1 MEHLCA
7 AAFGDGVV
15 ELSDLVDVNQGRG
28 AFSTVIA
35 AALHPT
41 DRGAQPAQT
50 IPATVVA
57 KWPIDG
63 PNGQA
68 AIDTGACGREALAYR
83 DLLINAPIATPTA
96 YTVQPPESETGDGSV
111 ELLLQDLTG
120 HRAADQIDGLGT
132 VDAIRVSETL
142 ATFHRAWA
150 DDDRLASLPVRRNTL
165 SVLPMERLQAG
176 LRYLETDWTDEIGDV
191 ERSHFAGLLDAADG
205 LIQHFGAMQPTL
217 CHGDPRADN
226 LVFDDD
232 NHAVLFDWQQIAVQ
246 FGEADLAWLAATSL
260 VPEIR
265 RSLDR
270 DLVSAYGGDF
280 DRYRL
285 GMALPGMAV
294 LLLAQRD
301 LTTTRA
307 RRFVGVSLQ
316 RIAAAIG
323 DLEVAT
329 LGHKTL

>member
-1 MEHLCA
+1 MERLCS

-15 ELSDLVDVNQGRG
+15 ELSGLVDVNQGRG

-41 DRGAQPAQT
+41 DRSAQSLQP

-57 KWPIDG
+57 KWPLDG

-83 DLLINAPIATPTA
+83 DLLIDAPIATPTVYA
-96 YTVQPPESETGDGSV
+96 VQQPSAAPDKPGVDGSV
-111 ELLLQDLTG
+111 DLLLQDLTG
-120 HRAADQIDGLGT
+120 HRAADQIDGLT
-132 VDAIRVSETL
+132 TTDAIRVGETL

-150 DDDRLASLPVRRNTL
+150 DDDRLAALPVRRNTL
-165 SVLPMERLQAG
+165 SVLPMERLRAG
-176 LRYLETDWTDEIGDV
+176 LQYLETGWAEEIDDV

-205 LIQHFGAMQPTL
+205 LIQRFAAIPPTL

-226 LVFDDD
+226 LVFDSDD
-232 NHAVLFDWQQIAVQ
+232 HPVLFDWQQIAVQ

-260 VPEIR
+260 APDAR

-294 LLLAQRD
+294 LLLAQRE
-301 LTTTRA
+301 LSTERA
-307 RRFVGVSLQ
+307 RRFVKVSLQ
-316 RIAAAIG
+316 RIATAIN
-323 DLEVAT
+323 DLEVT
-329 LGHKTL
+329 NP